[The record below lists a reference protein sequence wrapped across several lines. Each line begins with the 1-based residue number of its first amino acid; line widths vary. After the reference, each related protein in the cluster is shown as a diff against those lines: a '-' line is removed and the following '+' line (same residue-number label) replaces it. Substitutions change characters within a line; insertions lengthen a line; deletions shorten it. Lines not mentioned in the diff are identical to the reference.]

1 MSFASRSD
9 CEPTAI
15 QPAPESACSA
25 NGASPPRPTM
35 TVSQAS
41 ATARRWSAVQS
52 PSRPKR
58 PNLVC
63 MQRTLGGTHRSGQSG
78 VFPRPSRRRR
88 RPSSRGAHR
97 AVYVLGLVDAG
108 RGVQVSGRSGAGPSP
123 GRLRAAELIGALSLA
138 TDFGVGEPLEHG
150 LRTTVIGVRLAES
163 LGLGEDDRR
172 AVYYVALLRY
182 AGCTAESHLDAAL
195 FGDEIAV
202 RAAMAPVLFG
212 SRAELFLAI
221 ARALAQLRNTF
232 RKGAAGHCEVT
243 QAHALHL
250 GLGTEIQAALG
261 DVFERWDGN
270 GLPAGRRGE
279 QVPLPVRLMQV
290 AEDADLQHGLGGP
303 ERAVSVVRRRAGA
316 AFDPAVADA
325 FCRAAPDLLDGL
337 DGASLWESAMAAEPG
352 GPVMLEGEL
361 VDEGLR
367 VFGDF
372 ADLTIP
378 YTLGHSAAVAELAA
392 TAGEQAGLD
401 AEACVALRRAGLVHN
416 VGRAAVTASIWNK
429 PGPLT
434 RDEQEK
440 VRLYPYY
447 TERVLQRPELL
458 RSLGEIASRQQE
470 RLDGSG
476 YPRGAAATDL
486 SPSDR
491 ILGAAN
497 AYQAMVEQR
506 PHRPAHERTRAAELL
521 RDEVRAGRLDATA
534 VAAVLEAAGQEA
546 GRLSPPRPA
555 GLTDREA
562 EVLALLARGL
572 MTKQIGQR
580 LGISPKTVDQHIQNV
595 YAKIGVSTRAAA
607 TLFATRHGLA
617 GVEPARR

>member
-1 MSFASRSD
+1 
-9 CEPTAI
+9 
-15 QPAPESACSA
+15 
-25 NGASPPRPTM
+25 
-35 TVSQAS
+35 V
-41 ATARRWSAVQS
+41 
-52 PSRPKR
+52 
-58 PNLVC
+58 
-63 MQRTLGGTHRSGQSG
+63 RTLG
-78 VFPRPSRRRR
+78 
-88 RPSSRGAHR
+88 
-97 AVYVLGLVDAG
+97 VYVPSLVDVPS
-108 RGVQVSGRSGAGPSP
+108 GVQVSRRSDAGLSP
-123 GRLRAAELIGALSLA
+123 ARLRAAELIGALSLA
-138 TDFGVGEPLEHG
+138 TDLGVGEPLEHG

-163 LGLGEDDRR
+163 LGLEEEDRR

-202 RAAMAPVLFG
+202 RAAMAPALFG

-221 ARALAQLRNTF
+221 ARTMHAGEPARWRAVAVARALAQLRNTF

-270 GLPAGRRGE
+270 GWPAGRRGE

-290 AEDADLQHGLGGP
+290 AEDADLQHGLGGV
-303 ERAVSVVRRRAGA
+303 EQAVSVVRKRAGA

-337 DGASLWESAMAAEPG
+337 DGAALWESAMAAEPG
-352 GPVMLEGEL
+352 EPVMLGGEL

-367 VFGDF
+367 VLGDF

-401 AEACVALRRAGLVHN
+401 ADACVALRRAGLVHN
-416 VGRAAVTASIWNK
+416 VGRVALTASIWNK
-429 PGPLT
+429 PGPLS
-434 RDEQEK
+434 RDQQEK

-491 ILGAAN
+491 ILAAAN
-497 AYQAMVEQR
+497 AYQAMIEPR
-506 PHRPAHERTRAAELL
+506 PHRPAHARTRAAELL
-521 RDEVRAGRLDATA
+521 RDEVRAGRQDATA

-580 LGISPKTVDQHIQNV
+580 LGISPKTADQHIQNV

-617 GVEPARR
+617 GVEPAKR

>member
-1 MSFASRSD
+1 
-9 CEPTAI
+9 
-15 QPAPESACSA
+15 
-25 NGASPPRPTM
+25 
-35 TVSQAS
+35 
-41 ATARRWSAVQS
+41 
-52 PSRPKR
+52 
-58 PNLVC
+58 
-63 MQRTLGGTHRSGQSG
+63 
-78 VFPRPSRRRR
+78 
-88 RPSSRGAHR
+88 
-97 AVYVLGLVDAG
+97 VYVLGLVDAR
-108 RGVQVSGRSGAGPSP
+108 RGVQESRRSGAGLPP
-123 GRLRAAELIGALSLA
+123 ARLRAAELIGALSLA

-150 LRTTVIGVRLAES
+150 LRTTVIGVRLAEL
-163 LGLGEDDRR
+163 LGLEEDDRR

-221 ARALAQLRNTF
+221 ARTMHAGEPARWRVVAIARALAQLRKTF

-243 QAHALHL
+243 QAHALRL

-270 GLPAGRRGE
+270 GWPAGRRAE

-290 AEDADLQHGLGGP
+290 AEDADLQHGLGGL
-303 ERAVSVVRRRAGA
+303 ERAISVVRKRAGA

-325 FCRAAPDLLDGL
+325 FCRAAPELLDGL
-337 DGASLWESAMAAEPG
+337 DGAALWETAMAAEPG
-352 GPVMLEGEL
+352 EPEMLEGEQ

-367 VFGDF
+367 VLGDF

-392 TAGEQAGLD
+392 AAGEQASLD
-401 AEACVALRRAGLVHN
+401 AKECVALLRAGLVHN
-416 VGRAAVTASIWNK
+416 VGRVALTASIWNK
-429 PGPLT
+429 PGPLS

-447 TERVLQRPELL
+447 TERVLQHPELL

-476 YPRGAAATDL
+476 YPRGAAASDL

-491 ILGAAN
+491 ILAAAN
-497 AYQAMVEQR
+497 AYQAMVEPR
-506 PHRPAHERTRAAELL
+506 PHRPAHPRTRAAELL

-534 VAAVLEAAGQEA
+534 VAAVLETAGQER

-562 EVLALLARGL
+562 EVLALLASGL

-607 TLFATRHGLA
+607 ALFATRHGLA
-617 GVEPARR
+617 GVEPAER

>member
-1 MSFASRSD
+1 
-9 CEPTAI
+9 
-15 QPAPESACSA
+15 
-25 NGASPPRPTM
+25 
-35 TVSQAS
+35 
-41 ATARRWSAVQS
+41 
-52 PSRPKR
+52 
-58 PNLVC
+58 
-63 MQRTLGGTHRSGQSG
+63 
-78 VFPRPSRRRR
+78 
-88 RPSSRGAHR
+88 
-97 AVYVLGLVDAG
+97 VYVLALVDAR
-108 RGVQVSGRSGAGPSP
+108 RGAQVSRRSGAGLSP
-123 GRLRAAELIGALSLA
+123 GSLRAAELIGALSLA

-163 LGLGEDDRR
+163 LGLAEEDRR

-202 RAAMAPVLFG
+202 REAMAPVLFG

-221 ARALAQLRNTF
+221 ARTMHAGEPARWRAVAIARALVQLRNTF

-243 QAHALHL
+243 QAYALRL
-250 GLGTEIQAALG
+250 GLGSEIQAALG

-270 GLPAGRRGE
+270 GWPAGRQGE
-279 QVPLPVRLMQV
+279 HVPLPVRLMQV
-290 AEDADLQHGLGGP
+290 AEDADLQHGLGGV
-303 ERAVSVVRRRAGA
+303 EQAVSVVRKRAGA
-316 AFDPAVADA
+316 AFDPAIADA
-325 FCRAAPDLLDGL
+325 FCRAAPELLDGL
-337 DGASLWESAMAAEPG
+337 DGAALWESAMAAEPG
-352 GPVMLEGEL
+352 EPAMLEDEL

-392 TAGEQAGLD
+392 SAGEQAGLD
-401 AEACVALRRAGLVHN
+401 AEACIALRRAGLVHN
-416 VGRAAVTASIWNK
+416 VGRGAVTASIWNK
-429 PGPLT
+429 PGPLS

-447 TERVLQRPELL
+447 TERVLQQPELL

-476 YPRGAAATDL
+476 YPRGTAALDL
-486 SPSDR
+486 SLSDR
-491 ILGAAN
+491 ILAAAN
-497 AYQAMVEQR
+497 AYQAMVEPR
-506 PHRPAHERTRAAELL
+506 PHRPAHARTRAADLL
-521 RDEVRAGRLDATA
+521 RDEVRGGRLDANA

-546 GRLSPPRPA
+546 GKLSPPRPA

-562 EVLALLARGL
+562 EVLALLASGL

-595 YAKIGVSTRAAA
+595 YAKVGVSTRAAA
-607 TLFATRHGLA
+607 TLFASRHGLA
-617 GVEPARR
+617 GVAPAKP

>member
-1 MSFASRSD
+1 
-9 CEPTAI
+9 
-15 QPAPESACSA
+15 
-25 NGASPPRPTM
+25 
-35 TVSQAS
+35 
-41 ATARRWSAVQS
+41 
-52 PSRPKR
+52 
-58 PNLVC
+58 
-63 MQRTLGGTHRSGQSG
+63 
-78 VFPRPSRRRR
+78 
-88 RPSSRGAHR
+88 
-97 AVYVLGLVDAG
+97 VYVLGLMDAG
-108 RGVQVSGRSGAGPSP
+108 RGVQVSRRSGAGPSP

-163 LGLGEDDRR
+163 LGLGEEDRR

-202 RAAMAPVLFG
+202 RAAMAPMLFG
-212 SRAELFLAI
+212 SRAKLFLAIARTMHAGEPARWRAVAI

-270 GLPAGRRGE
+270 GWPGGRRGE
-279 QVPLPVRLMQV
+279 QVPLPVRLVQV
-290 AEDADLQHGLGGP
+290 AEDADLQHGLGGL
-303 ERAVSVVRRRAGA
+303 EQAVSVVRKRAGA

-325 FCRAAPDLLDGL
+325 FCRAAPELLDGL
-337 DGASLWESAMAAEPG
+337 DGPGLWESAMAAEPG
-352 GPVMLEGEL
+352 EPAIMADEL

-367 VFGDF
+367 VIGDF
-372 ADLTIP
+372 ADMTIP
-378 YTLGHSAAVAELAA
+378 YTVGHSATVAELAA
-392 TAGEQAGLD
+392 AAGEQAGLD
-401 AEACVALRRAGLVHN
+401 AEACLTLRRAGLVHN
-416 VGRAAVTASIWNK
+416 VGRVALTASIWNK
-429 PGPLT
+429 PGPLS

-476 YPRGAAATDL
+476 YPRGAAAGEL

-491 ILGAAN
+491 ILAAAN
-497 AYQAMVEQR
+497 AYQAMIEPR
-506 PHRPAHERTRAAELL
+506 PHRPAHSRTQAAELL
-521 RDEVRAGRLDATA
+521 RHEVSAGRLDATA

-562 EVLALLARGL
+562 EVLTLLASGL
-572 MTKQIGQR
+572 MTKQIGHR

-607 TLFATRHGLA
+607 TLFATRHGLT
-617 GVEPARR
+617 GVTPAER

>member
-1 MSFASRSD
+1 MYVLRVVGVQASSRSD
-9 CEPTAI
+9 A
-15 QPAPESACSA
+15 
-25 NGASPPRPTM
+25 GLSPR
-35 TVSQAS
+35 
-41 ATARRWSAVQS
+41 
-52 PSRPKR
+52 
-58 PNLVC
+58 
-63 MQRTLGGTHRSGQSG
+63 
-78 VFPRPSRRRR
+78 
-88 RPSSRGAHR
+88 
-97 AVYVLGLVDAG
+97 
-108 RGVQVSGRSGAGPSP
+108 
-123 GRLRAAELIGALSLA
+123 RLRAAELIGALSLA
-138 TDFGVGEPLEHG
+138 TDLGVGEPLEHG

-163 LGLGEDDRR
+163 LGLGESDRR

-202 RAAMAPVLFG
+202 RAAMAPALFG
-212 SRAELFLAI
+212 SRAELLLAVARTMHAGEPARWRAVAV
-221 ARALAQLRNTF
+221 ARALVQLRSSF

-243 QAHALHL
+243 QAHALRL

-270 GLPAGRRGE
+270 GWPAGRRGE

-290 AEDADLQHGLGGP
+290 AEDADLQHGLGGL

-316 AFDPAVADA
+316 AFDPEVADA
-325 FCRAAPDLLDGL
+325 FCRAAPELLDGL
-337 DGASLWESAMAAEPG
+337 YGAAVWERAMAVEPG
-352 GPVMLEGEL
+352 EPAMLEDEL

-367 VFGDF
+367 VLGDF

-378 YTLGHSAAVAELAA
+378 FTLGHSAAVAELAA
-392 TAGEQAGLD
+392 AAGKHAGLD
-401 AEACVALRRAGLVHN
+401 LGECVALRRAGLVHN
-416 VGRAAVTASIWNK
+416 VGRVAVTASIWNK
-429 PGPLT
+429 PGPLSP
-434 RDEQEK
+434 DEQER

-476 YPRGAAATDL
+476 YPRGAAAGDL
-486 SPSDR
+486 SPSHR
-491 ILGAAN
+491 ILAAAN
-497 AYQAMVEQR
+497 AYQAMVEPR
-506 PHRPAHERTRAAELL
+506 PHRPAHARSRAAQLL

-546 GRLSPPRPA
+546 GALSPPRPA

-562 EVLALLARGL
+562 EVLALLASGL

-580 LGISPKTVDQHIQNV
+580 LGISPKTVDQHIQNL

-607 TLFATRHGLA
+607 TLYATRHGLA
-617 GVEPARR
+617 VLEPAGR

>member
-1 MSFASRSD
+1 VHRPLTGNREFSLATTPMKLRLRECGARS
-9 CEPTAI
+9 PGVYL
-15 QPAPESACSA
+15 P
-25 NGASPPRPTM
+25 
-35 TVSQAS
+35 V
-41 ATARRWSAVQS
+41 
-52 PSRPKR
+52 
-58 PNLVC
+58 LV
-63 MQRTLGGTHRSGQSG
+63 
-78 VFPRPSRRRR
+78 
-88 RPSSRGAHR
+88 A
-97 AVYVLGLVDAG
+97 AG
-108 RGVQVSGRSGAGPSP
+108 RGTQVSRRSDAALLP

-150 LRTTVIGVRLAES
+150 LRTTVIAVRLAES
-163 LGLGEDDRR
+163 LGLEEDDRR

-202 RAAMAPVLFG
+202 RAAMAPALFG

-221 ARALAQLRNTF
+221 ARTMHAGEPARWRAVTVARALVQLRKTF

-270 GLPAGRRGE
+270 GWPAGRQGE

-290 AEDADLQHGLGGP
+290 AEDADLQHGLGGL
-303 ERAVSVVRRRAGA
+303 ELAVSVVRKRAGA

-325 FCRAAPDLLDGL
+325 FCRVAPELLDGL
-337 DGASLWESAMAAEPG
+337 DGAALWENAMAAEPG
-352 GPVMLEGEL
+352 EHAMLEGEQ

-367 VFGDF
+367 VLGDF

-401 AEACVALRRAGLVHN
+401 REACVALRRAGLVHN
-416 VGRAAVTASIWNK
+416 VGRVALTASVWNK
-429 PGPLT
+429 PGPLS

-447 TERVLQRPELL
+447 TERVLQHPELL

-476 YPRGAAATDL
+476 YPRGAAASDL
-486 SPSDR
+486 SPTAR
-491 ILGAAN
+491 ILAAAN
-497 AYQAMVEQR
+497 AYHAMIEPR
-506 PHRPAHERTRAAELL
+506 PHRPAYEPTRAAELL
-521 RDEVRAGRLDATA
+521 RDEVRAGKLDATA
-534 VAAVLEAAGQEA
+534 VAAVLEAAGQQA

-562 EVLALLARGL
+562 EVLSLLARGL
-572 MTKQIGQR
+572 MTKQIGQQ
-580 LGISPKTVDQHIQNV
+580 LAISPKTVDQHIQNV

-607 TLFATRHGLA
+607 TLFATQHGLT
-617 GVEPARR
+617 GVELAQPR

>member
-1 MSFASRSD
+1 VRGRSG
-9 CEPTAI
+9 AI
-15 QPAPESACSA
+15 GSVPYAALVRDLLRDEAA
-25 NGASPPRPTM
+25 GRRG
-35 TVSQAS
+35 
-41 ATARRWSAVQS
+41 ARRGAVREQ
-52 PSRPKR
+52 
-58 PNLVC
+58 
-63 MQRTLGGTHRSGQSG
+63 
-78 VFPRPSRRRR
+78 
-88 RPSSRGAHR
+88 
-97 AVYVLGLVDAG
+97 AVYVLGLVDA
-108 RGVQVSGRSGAGPSP
+108 RRAVQVSRRSGAALSP
-123 GRLRAAELIGALSLA
+123 ARLRAAELIGALSLA
-138 TDFGVGEPLEHG
+138 TDLGVGEPLEHG
-150 LRTTVIGVRLAES
+150 LRTTVIGVRLAEV
-163 LGLGEDDRR
+163 LGLEEEDRR

-202 RAAMAPVLFG
+202 RAAMAPALFG

-221 ARALAQLRNTF
+221 ARTMHAGEPARWRAVAVARALAQLRNTF

-261 DVFERWDGN
+261 DGKGW
-270 GLPAGRRGE
+270 PAGRRGE
-279 QVPLPVRLMQV
+279 EVPLPVRLMQV

-303 ERAVSVVRRRAGA
+303 ERAVSVVRKRAGA

-325 FCRAAPDLLDGL
+325 FCRAAPELLDGL
-337 DGASLWESAMAAEPG
+337 DGAALWEGAMAAEPG
-352 GPVMLEGEL
+352 EPVMLEGEL

-367 VFGDF
+367 VLGDF

-378 YTLGHSAAVAELAA
+378 YTLGHSTAVAELAA
-392 TAGEQAGLD
+392 AAGEQAGLD

-416 VGRAAVTASIWNK
+416 VGRVAVTASIWNK
-429 PGPLT
+429 PGPLS

-491 ILGAAN
+491 ILAAAN
-497 AYQAMVEQR
+497 AYQAMIEPR

-534 VAAVLEAAGQEA
+534 VAVVLEAAGQEA

-562 EVLALLARGL
+562 EVLALLASGL

-617 GVEPARR
+617 GVEPAKR

>member
-1 MSFASRSD
+1 
-9 CEPTAI
+9 
-15 QPAPESACSA
+15 
-25 NGASPPRPTM
+25 
-35 TVSQAS
+35 
-41 ATARRWSAVQS
+41 
-52 PSRPKR
+52 
-58 PNLVC
+58 
-63 MQRTLGGTHRSGQSG
+63 
-78 VFPRPSRRRR
+78 
-88 RPSSRGAHR
+88 
-97 AVYVLGLVDAG
+97 VYVLGLVDAH
-108 RGVQVSGRSGAGPSP
+108 RGVQVSGRSSAGPSP

-163 LGLGEDDRR
+163 LGLGEEDRR

-221 ARALAQLRNTF
+221 ARTMHAGEPARWRAVAIARALAQLRNTF

-270 GLPAGRRGE
+270 GWPGGRRGE

-290 AEDADLQHGLGGP
+290 AEDADLQHGLGGL
-303 ERAVSVVRRRAGA
+303 EQAVSVVRKRSGA
-316 AFDPAVADA
+316 AFDPAVADS
-325 FCRAAPDLLDGL
+325 FCRAAPELLDGL
-337 DGASLWESAMAAEPG
+337 DGDGLWEKAMATEPG
-352 GPVMLEGEL
+352 EPAVMEGEQ

-367 VFGDF
+367 VIGDF
-372 ADLTIP
+372 ADMTIP

-392 TAGEQAGLD
+392 AAGEQAGLD
-401 AEACVALRRAGLVHN
+401 TEACVTLRRAGLVHN
-416 VGRAAVTASIWNK
+416 VGRVAVTASIWNR
-429 PGPLT
+429 PGPLS
-434 RDEQEK
+434 RDQHER

-476 YPRGAAATDL
+476 YPRGAVATDL
-486 SPSDR
+486 SRSDR
-491 ILGAAN
+491 ILAAAN
-497 AYQAMVEQR
+497 VYQAILEPR
-506 PHRPAHERTRAAELL
+506 PHRPAQTRTRAAELL
-521 RDEVRAGRLDATA
+521 RHEVSAGRLDPTA

-562 EVLALLARGL
+562 GVLALLASGL

-607 TLFATRHGLA
+607 TLFATRHGLT
-617 GVEPARR
+617 GVQPAER

>member
-1 MSFASRSD
+1 MR
-9 CEPTAI
+9 
-15 QPAPESACSA
+15 
-25 NGASPPRPTM
+25 RP
-35 TVSQAS
+35 
-41 ATARRWSAVQS
+41 
-52 PSRPKR
+52 
-58 PNLVC
+58 
-63 MQRTLGGTHRSGQSG
+63 
-78 VFPRPSRRRR
+78 RR
-88 RPSSRGAHR
+88 RPGLRAAVPTRRLSSRGAVR
-97 AVYVLGLVDAG
+97 ALGVYVLGLVDAR
-108 RGVQVSGRSGAGPSP
+108 RGVQVSRRSGAGLSP
-123 GRLRAAELIGALSLA
+123 ARLRAAELIGALSLA

-150 LRTTVIGVRLAES
+150 LRTTVIGVRLAEL
-163 LGLGEDDRR
+163 LGLEEEDRR

-202 RAAMAPVLFG
+202 RAAMAPALFG

-221 ARALAQLRNTF
+221 ARTMHAGEPARWRAVAVARALAQLRNTF

-243 QAHALHL
+243 QAHALRL

-270 GLPAGRRGE
+270 GWPAGRRGE

-290 AEDADLQHGLGGP
+290 AEDADLQHGLGGL
-303 ERAVSVVRRRAGA
+303 EQAVSVVRKRAGA

-337 DGASLWESAMAAEPG
+337 DGAALWESAMAAEPG
-352 GPVMLEGEL
+352 EPAMLEGEL

-392 TAGEQAGLD
+392 AAGEQAGLD

-416 VGRAAVTASIWNK
+416 VGRVAVTASIWNK
-429 PGPLT
+429 PGPLS

-447 TERVLQRPELL
+447 TERVLQHPELL

-476 YPRGAAATDL
+476 YPRGAAASDL

-497 AYQAMVEQR
+497 AYQAMVEPR
-506 PHRPAHERTRAAELL
+506 PHRPAHAADTGRGVAPRRGARREARRDGGRGGARGCGAGGGKALAAAAGRSDRPRGRGARAAGA
-521 RDEVRAGRLDATA
+521 RAD
-534 VAAVLEAAGQEA
+534 
-546 GRLSPPRPA
+546 
-555 GLTDREA
+555 
-562 EVLALLARGL
+562 
-572 MTKQIGQR
+572 
-580 LGISPKTVDQHIQNV
+580 DQ
-595 YAKIGVSTRAAA
+595 ADRAAA
-607 TLFATRHGLA
+607 RDLA
-617 GVEPARR
+617 EDGRPAHPERLREDRRLHASGGDALRDPARPRRRRASRTLR

>member
-1 MSFASRSD
+1 M
-9 CEPTAI
+9 
-15 QPAPESACSA
+15 
-25 NGASPPRPTM
+25 
-35 TVSQAS
+35 
-41 ATARRWSAVQS
+41 
-52 PSRPKR
+52 
-58 PNLVC
+58 
-63 MQRTLGGTHRSGQSG
+63 
-78 VFPRPSRRRR
+78 
-88 RPSSRGAHR
+88 
-97 AVYVLGLVDAG
+97 YVLCLVDAR
-108 RGVQVSGRSGAGPSP
+108 RGVQVSRPSGDEPSP
-123 GRLRAAELIGALSLA
+123 ERLRAAELIGALSLA

-163 LGLGEDDRR
+163 LGLPEEDRR

-212 SRAELFLAI
+212 SRSELFLAI
-221 ARALAQLRNTF
+221 ARTMHAGEPARWRVVAIARALVQLRTAF

-243 QAHALHL
+243 QALALRL

-261 DVFERWDGN
+261 DVFERWDGK
-270 GLPAGRRGE
+270 GWPAGRRGE

-303 ERAVSVVRRRAGA
+303 ERAVSVVRKRSGA

-325 FCRAAPDLLDGL
+325 FCREAPELLSGL
-337 DGASLWESAMAAEPG
+337 DGATLWDTAMAAEPG
-352 GPVMLEGEL
+352 EPAMLEAEL

-367 VFGDF
+367 VLGDF

-378 YTLGHSAAVAELAA
+378 YTLGHSVAVAELAA
-392 TAGEQAGLD
+392 AAGAQAGLD
-401 AEACVALRRAGLVHN
+401 ADACVALRRAGLVHN
-416 VGRAAVTASIWNK
+416 VGRVAVTASIWSK
-429 PGPLT
+429 PGPLS

-447 TERVLQRPELL
+447 TERVLQQPALL

-476 YPRGAAATDL
+476 YPRGATAPDL
-486 SPSDR
+486 SASDR
-491 ILGAAN
+491 ILAAAN
-497 AYQAMVEQR
+497 AYQAMVEPR
-506 PHRPAHERTRAAELL
+506 PHRPAHPRAQAAELL

-546 GRLSPPRPA
+546 GPLSPPRPA

-562 EVLALLARGL
+562 EVLGLLASGL
-572 MTKQIGQR
+572 QTKQIGQR
-580 LGISPKTVDQHIQNV
+580 LGISPKTVDQHIQNL

-607 TLFATRHGLA
+607 TLFASRHGLA
-617 GVEPARR
+617 GVAPAAR

>member
-1 MSFASRSD
+1 VWAGFALGAVR
-9 CEPTAI
+9 
-15 QPAPESACSA
+15 AP
-25 NGASPPRPTM
+25 G
-35 TVSQAS
+35 
-41 ATARRWSAVQS
+41 
-52 PSRPKR
+52 
-58 PNLVC
+58 
-63 MQRTLGGTHRSGQSG
+63 
-78 VFPRPSRRRR
+78 
-88 RPSSRGAHR
+88 
-97 AVYVLGLVDAG
+97 VYVLGLVDAR
-108 RGVQVSGRSGAGPSP
+108 RGVQVSRRSGARSSA

-150 LRTTVIGVRLAES
+150 LRTTLIGVRLAES
-163 LGLGEDDRR
+163 LGLGEEDRR
-172 AVYYVALLRY
+172 AVYFVALLRY

-202 RAAMAPVLFG
+202 RAAMAPALFG
-212 SRAELFLAI
+212 SRAELFRAI
-221 ARALAQLRNTF
+221 ARTTHAGEPARWRAVAVARALVQLRKTF

-243 QAHALHL
+243 QAHALRL

-261 DVFERWDGN
+261 DVFERWDGK
-270 GLPAGRRGE
+270 GWPAGRRGD

-290 AEDADLQHGLGGP
+290 AEDADLQHGLGGL
-303 ERAVSVVRRRAGA
+303 ERAVSVVRKRAGA
-316 AFDPAVADA
+316 AFDPSVADA

-337 DGASLWESAMAAEPG
+337 DGAALWENAMAAEPG
-352 GPVMLEGEL
+352 EPAMLDGDQ

-378 YTLGHSAAVAELAA
+378 YTLGHSAAVADLAG
-392 TAGEQAGLD
+392 TAGEQAGFD
-401 AEACVALRRAGLVHN
+401 TEACVALRRAGLVHN
-416 VGRAAVTASIWNK
+416 VGRVAVTASIWNK
-429 PGPLT
+429 PGPLS

-458 RSLGEIASRQQE
+458 RALGEIASRQQE

-476 YPRGAAATDL
+476 YPRGAAANDL

-497 AYQAMVEQR
+497 AYQAMLEPR

-546 GRLSPPRPA
+546 GTLSPPRPA

-562 EVLALLARGL
+562 EVLALLASGL

-580 LGISPKTVDQHIQNV
+580 LGISPKTADQHIQNV

-607 TLFATRHGLA
+607 TLFATQHGLA
-617 GVEPARR
+617 GVEPAQR

>member
-1 MSFASRSD
+1 VR
-9 CEPTAI
+9 
-15 QPAPESACSA
+15 APE
-25 NGASPPRPTM
+25 
-35 TVSQAS
+35 
-41 ATARRWSAVQS
+41 
-52 PSRPKR
+52 
-58 PNLVC
+58 
-63 MQRTLGGTHRSGQSG
+63 
-78 VFPRPSRRRR
+78 
-88 RPSSRGAHR
+88 
-97 AVYVLGLVDAG
+97 VYVPVLVDAS
-108 RGVQVSGRSGAGPSP
+108 RGVQVSGRSGVALSP
-123 GRLRAAELIGALSLA
+123 GRIRAAELIGALSLA

-202 RAAMAPVLFG
+202 RAAMAPALFG

-221 ARALAQLRNTF
+221 ARTTHAGEPARWRAVAVARALAQLRKTF

-243 QAHALHL
+243 QAHALRL

-261 DVFERWDGN
+261 DVFERWDGK
-270 GLPAGRRGE
+270 GWPAGRRGE

-290 AEDADLQHGLGGP
+290 AEDADLQHGLGGL
-303 ERAVSVVRRRAGA
+303 EQAVSVVRKRAGA

-325 FCRAAPDLLDGL
+325 FCRAAPELLDGL
-337 DGASLWESAMAAEPG
+337 DGAALWESTMAAEPG
-352 GPVMLEGEL
+352 EPTMLEGEQ

-401 AEACVALRRAGLVHN
+401 TEACVALRRAGLVHN
-416 VGRAAVTASIWNK
+416 VGRVALTASIWNK
-429 PGPLT
+429 PGPLS

-447 TERVLQRPELL
+447 TERVLQHPELL

-476 YPRGAAATDL
+476 YPRGAAANDL
-486 SPSDR
+486 SPASR
-491 ILGAAN
+491 ILAAAN
-497 AYQAMVEQR
+497 AYHAMIEPR
-506 PHRPAHERTRAAELL
+506 PHRPAHEPTRAAECL
-521 RDEVRAGRLDATA
+521 RDEVRAGRLDVTA

-546 GRLSPPRPA
+546 GKLTPPRPA

-562 EVLALLARGL
+562 EVLALLAHGL
-572 MTKQIGQR
+572 MTKQIGQQ
-580 LGISPKTVDQHIQNV
+580 LAISPKTVDQHIQNV

-607 TLFATRHGLA
+607 TLFATQHGLA
-617 GVEPARR
+617 GVAPAGR

>member
-1 MSFASRSD
+1 
-9 CEPTAI
+9 
-15 QPAPESACSA
+15 
-25 NGASPPRPTM
+25 
-35 TVSQAS
+35 
-41 ATARRWSAVQS
+41 
-52 PSRPKR
+52 
-58 PNLVC
+58 
-63 MQRTLGGTHRSGQSG
+63 
-78 VFPRPSRRRR
+78 
-88 RPSSRGAHR
+88 
-97 AVYVLGLVDAG
+97 
-108 RGVQVSGRSGAGPSP
+108 
-123 GRLRAAELIGALSLA
+123 LIGALSLA

-163 LGLGEDDRR
+163 LGLDEDERR

-202 RAAMAPVLFG
+202 RAAMAPALFG

-221 ARALAQLRNTF
+221 ARTMHAGESARWRAVAVARALAQLRKTF

-243 QAHALHL
+243 QAHALRL
-250 GLGTEIQAALG
+250 GLPTEIHAALG
-261 DVFERWDGN
+261 DVFERWDGT
-270 GLPAGRRGE
+270 GWPAGRQGE

-290 AEDADLQHGLGGP
+290 AEDADLQHGLGGLDQ
-303 ERAVSVVRRRAGA
+303 AVSVVRKRAGA
-316 AFDPAVADA
+316 AFDPAIVDA
-325 FCRAAPDLLDGL
+325 FCQAAPELLDGL
-337 DGASLWESAMAAEPG
+337 DGDALWERAMAAEPG
-352 GPVMLEGEL
+352 EPAMLEGEQ

-378 YTLGHSAAVAELAA
+378 YTLGHSPAVAELAA
-392 TAGEQAGLD
+392 AAGELAGLD
-401 AEACVALRRAGLVHN
+401 AEGCVALRRAGLVHN
-416 VGRAAVTASIWNK
+416 VGRVALTASIWNK
-429 PGPLT
+429 PGPLS

-447 TERVLQRPELL
+447 TERVLQHPALL

-491 ILGAAN
+491 ILAAAN
-497 AYQAMVEQR
+497 AYQSMVEPR
-506 PHRPAHERTRAAELL
+506 PHRPAHEPKRAAALL

-534 VAAVLEAAGQEA
+534 AAAVLEAAGHEA
-546 GRLSPPRPA
+546 GRLAPPRPA

-562 EVLALLARGL
+562 EVLALLASGL
-572 MTKQIGQR
+572 MTKQIAQR
-580 LGISPKTVDQHIQNV
+580 LGISPKTADQHIQNL
-595 YAKIGVSTRAAA
+595 YAKIDVSTRAAA
-607 TLFATRHGLA
+607 TLFATRHGLVGA
-617 GVEPARR
+617 EPAER